1 MRAFLIYLIG
11 INILTFLVFGID
23 KWKARRGK
31 WRIPEDTLIW
41 MSIAGGSFGALVGM
55 YLFRHKTQKRKF
67 NLGIP
72 AILLAQAILVSV
84 PTAMKKQL
92 FCEISPFTFWI
103 SLQKEIGPGRK

>member
-1 MRAFLIYLIG
+1 MRALVIYLIG

-41 MSIAGGSFGALVGM
+41 MSIVGGSIGALVGM
-55 YLFRHKTQKRKF
+55 SLFRHKTQKRKF

-72 AILLAQAILVSV
+72 AILLAQAVLACFIFL
-84 PTAMKKQL
+84 
-92 FCEISPFTFWI
+92 
-103 SLQKEIGPGRK
+103 R

>member
-1 MRAFLIYLIG
+1 MSMRAFFIYLIV

-31 WRIPEDTLIW
+31 WRIPEGTLIW
-41 MSIAGGSFGALVGM
+41 MSIIGGSIGALMGM

-72 AILLAQAILVSV
+72 AILLAQVVLACFIFL
-84 PTAMKKQL
+84 
-92 FCEISPFTFWI
+92 
-103 SLQKEIGPGRK
+103 R